1 MRYFVDNKSN
11 KELEQFA
18 EDMYLSLTTDATFV
32 YAKDKNIDIKSL
44 IVLRKIFMIEPL
56 ISENHIATKK
66 LLDLIFDYQES
77 NKIIIRAF
85 IKKEKL
91 SLAEKLGFTH
101 EFKDKI
107 IIERIPQCY
116 GHQNQKEKKQ

>member
-18 EDMYLSLTTDATFV
+18 EEKNLSLPTDATFL
-32 YAKDKNIDIKSL
+32 YAKDKNNKIKSL

-107 IIERIPQCY
+107 IIERIPQWQE
-116 GHQNQKEKKQ
+116 HQKEKKQ